1 LPKLKSKAFITY
13 WVPVIIWVSVIATE
27 SISPFAASDHT
38 SRIVIPV
45 LHWLMPHLDFRHLTE
60 IHEVLRKVG
69 HFIGYGL
76 LSYFLFRALRGTHH
90 VYRGTENLLSRAYLR
105 KRTPLAGD
113 YWKASWTLLAVLGTS
128 FVATCDELHQMT
140 LKNRGGSWRDV
151 LLDTI
156 GGLIFQLVIFVLIS
170 MRARV
175 RRHASERVEV

>member
-1 LPKLKSKAFITY
+1 M
-13 WVPVIIWVSVIATE
+13 
-27 SISPFAASDHT
+27 SPFAASDHT

-45 LHWLMPHLDFRHLTE
+45 LHWLMPRLDFSQLSE

-76 LSYFLFRALRGTHH
+76 MSYFLFRAIRGTYH
-90 VYRGTENLLSRAYLR
+90 VYRGTENMLSRAYLR
-105 KRTPLAGD
+105 KRAPLALGD
-113 YWKASWTLLAVLGTS
+113 SWRSSWAFLAVLGTS

-140 LKNRGGSWRDV
+140 LKNRSGSWKDV

-156 GGLIFQLVIFVLIS
+156 GGLIFQLVIFVLIM